1 MECPTEFESFQT
13 TLFRALLVS
22 VIVRP
27 VWRNAV
33 FEIFR
38 THLERNQICFHP
50 TTNKDYYI
58 LFLL

>member
-1 MECPTEFESFQT
+1 MECPTKFESFQT
-13 TLFRALLVS
+13 TLFRALLAS

-38 THLERNQICFHP
+38 THLERNKICCP

-58 LFLL
+58 LFSL